1 MEQNDRIINGRKI
14 ASDIENELN
23 VSVDEFIQKSGV
35 NPKLSVIILGQ
46 DPASVFYVRMI
57 EKSCLKVHYTFE
69 KHNLDDTASER
80 DLLHLIEHLNHDK
93 NVHGIIVQTP
103 LPKQINQKNIQVSVH
118 PDKDVDC
125 FNPMNMGKL
134 AMGDPTFLPCT
145 PKAVFEILTREK
157 ISVEGKHVV
166 IVGRSSIVGKPLALI
181 LLLKKPNANATVTV
195 CHSRTPELPIFTRRA
210 DIIVAAAGRARL
222 IRGEMVL
229 ENTIVIDVGTNEVE
243 GKLVGDVD
251 FEEVSKIASRITPVP
266 GGVGPV
272 TNMMLMQN
280 TLQAAKKWWEKE
292 RGQQENQ

>member
-1 MEQNDRIINGRKI
+1 MDHDDRIINGKKI
-14 ASDIENELN
+14 ASSIENELDAR
-23 VSVDEFIQKSGV
+23 VSEFTQKSGV

-46 DPASVFYVRMI
+46 DPASLFYVRMI
-57 EKSCLKVHYTFE
+57 EKSCQKVHFSFE
-69 KHNLDDTASER
+69 KHNLDKAASEE
-80 DLLHLIEHLNHDK
+80 DLLNLLEQLNHDK

-103 LPKQINQKNIQVSVH
+103 LPRQINQEHIQEAVH

-125 FNPMNMGKL
+125 FNPINMGKL
-134 AMGDPTFLPCT
+134 AMGGPTFLPCT
-145 PKAVFEILTREK
+145 PNAVFEILTREK
-157 ISVEGKHVV
+157 IGIEGKHVV

-195 CHSRTPELPIFTRRA
+195 CHSRTPDLSIFTRKA

-222 IRGEMVL
+222 IRGEMVQ
-229 ENTIVIDVGTNEVE
+229 ENTIVIDVGTNEVD

-251 FEEVSKIASRITPVP
+251 FDEVSRVASRITPVP

-280 TLQAAKKWWEKE
+280 TLQAAIKQWEKE
-292 RGQQENQ
+292 KNQQENQ